1 MRRVAGSKIK
11 FSPTPNCA
19 GGRGPGGRESVCT
32 LNSVTSTPCENKR
45 SIGTCS
51 KLAHLADAGR
61 RGEDKPDWR
70 PCCAAK
76 TWSRRYFQR
85 ELIFLV
91 FKCPSDLCSALVPCN
106 KPCLHSAAKTEQPKA
121 STEGGCSI
129 KHSIT
134 RTHKARALTM
144 WGHSPNP
151 PRMSRR
157 VIHLLRMPFTVVSAD
172 AHAPTSTS
180 APSQDSIWAVFQN
193 ANEWALLRDRFSRD
207 GCVGCVGARAA
218 RRVNPI
224 STASSVLA
232 GPLPHLGCGC
242 ERVCCGEMP

>member
-1 MRRVAGSKIK
+1 
-11 FSPTPNCA
+11 
-19 GGRGPGGRESVCT
+19 
-32 LNSVTSTPCENKR
+32 
-45 SIGTCS
+45 
-51 KLAHLADAGR
+51 
-61 RGEDKPDWR
+61 
-70 PCCAAK
+70 
-76 TWSRRYFQR
+76 
-85 ELIFLV
+85 
-91 FKCPSDLCSALVPCN
+91 
-106 KPCLHSAAKTEQPKA
+106 
-121 STEGGCSI
+121 
-129 KHSIT
+129 
-134 RTHKARALTM
+134 M